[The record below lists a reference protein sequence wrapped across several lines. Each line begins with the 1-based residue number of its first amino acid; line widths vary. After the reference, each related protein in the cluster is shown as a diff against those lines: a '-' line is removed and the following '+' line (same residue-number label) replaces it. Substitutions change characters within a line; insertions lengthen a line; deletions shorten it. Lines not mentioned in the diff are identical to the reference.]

1 MDSDSLVWGF
11 DILVSLHVDFQLATS
26 VERQGTLG
34 QGAHPTLWS
43 LVQPQVSVQVVD
55 GSEPT
60 MAVAFGTLQ
69 NTDHG

>member
-1 MDSDSLVWGF
+1 MDLDSLVRSF

-55 GSEPT
+55 GSESA
-60 MAVAFGTLQ
+60 MAVAFRTLK
-69 NTDHG
+69 NLDHS

>member
-1 MDSDSLVWGF
+1 MDSDLDSLVRSF

-26 VERQGTLG
+26 VKGQGTLG

-55 GSEPT
+55 GSEPA
-60 MAVAFGTLQ
+60 MAVAF
-69 NTDHG
+69 